1 MAHGEA
7 KITRFYGYVVDL
19 KVRALSDSLVYYL
32 TLVDLAG
39 NEVAVRLRVL
49 PKWLRLGAPISGELV
64 RVVAGRE
71 VYTALREP
79 SVYQGLRQPR
89 VVRARK
95 LHLEQAKGLDKW
107 VIYGETPS
115 GGPVSYPLL
124 SNTVLEKAKKA
135 VAHGEAYL
143 YVADTPSG
151 SVVVTLQS
159 SNQHE
164 RYEKVEKFLKWM
176 DENSR

>member
-1 MAHGEA
+1 MSLKAS
-7 KITRFYGYVVDL
+7 RFYGYVIDL
-19 KVRALSDSLVYYL
+19 KVRALQDSIVYLL

-39 NEVAVRLRVL
+39 NEVSVRLRSL
-49 PKWLRLGAPISGELV
+49 PSWLRLGVPISGELV
-64 RVVAGRE
+64 KVVAGRE
-71 VYTALREP
+71 TYTALREP
-79 SVYQGLRQPR
+79 SIYQGLKMPR
-89 VVRARK
+89 VVKASK

-107 VIYGETPS
+107 VIYGETAS
-115 GGPVSYPLL
+115 GGPVSYPII
-124 SNTVLEKAKKA
+124 SSSVVEKARRA

-159 SNQHE
+159 SGQHE

-176 DENSR
+176 EDSG